1 MRLLDQEKGIVIN
14 DLLVLLTLEE
24 SCELRDELNRLI
36 SKKTKNNHSH
46 VSNIEF
52 TKEITISIYD
62 FNKLDGFS
70 ERVKKLI
77 VEDK

>member
-52 TKEITISIYD
+52 TKEITISIYE